1 MTPEER
7 VAWLAALHERPGR
20 RGPRRR
26 GHLSAYEMGLAER
39 PDGTGTRTA
48 DGARRGSR
56 EICRCRGCS
65 ALVWPDAVAA
75 HQCELPGVVAL
86 KRGQYETLAG
96 SQASPGFDVL
106 DVNVNVNVNAGA
118 D

>member
-1 MTPEER
+1 MTPAER

-26 GHLSAYEMGLAER
+26 GHVSAFDMGLAER
-39 PDGTGTRTA
+39 PDGTGPRKPY
-48 DGARRGSR
+48 GSRRSAR

-75 HQCELPGVVAL
+75 HVCELPGVVAL
-86 KRGQYETLAG
+86 KRGQYEAHAG
-96 SQASPGFDVL
+96 SQASPGFDRI
-106 DVNVNVNVNAGA
+106 DVNKNEDSGGGG
-118 D
+118 

>member
-1 MTPEER
+1 MSRTAAER
-7 VAWLAALHERPGR
+7 VAWIAARHERAGR
-20 RGPRRR
+20 RGSR
-26 GHLSAYEMGLAER
+26 GRGRLTGLAER
-39 PDGTGTRTA
+39 PDGIGKRTPY
-48 DGARRGSR
+48 GMRHGSR

-75 HQCELPGVVAL
+75 HVCELPGVVAL

-106 DVNVNVNVNAGA
+106 DVNAGA